1 MYVLKQIL
9 SNPQIKKHI
18 RLAIFGTNFHCPEC
32 QSRQIEKYETRYRCR
47 DCRCKFSLIS
57 HTWLKGMK
65 LSYEKFWLVLWCY
78 VRKVPVKQ
86 SMDLTRLSEKAIR
99 HWYDLFR
106 ANLPVNEVILEGKVQ
121 IDEAYSKNRS
131 IIIGKQIGSKKLAWE
146 ILDKNTVNQ
155 NDMVNFMIQYI
166 KPRSRVQSDG
176 AAIYKGSKNYW
187 PYRHKND
194 NHSKWEFSLTSEIE
208 GTFGN
213 MRTFI
218 RRMYHHSTPEKMPEY
233 VSEFCTRFSS
243 PEIFDSPL
251 TFVQKTLRLVP
262 LG

>member
-9 SNPQIKKHI
+9 SEAQIKKNI
-18 RLAIFGTNFHCPEC
+18 RRTVFGRNFHCPEC
-32 QSRQIEKYETRYRCR
+32 QSRQIDKYETRYRCR
-47 DCRCKFSLIS
+47 KCRCKFSLIS

-65 LSYEKFWLVLWCY
+65 LSYEKLWLVLWCY
-78 VRKVPVKQ
+78 VKKVPVKQ
-86 SMDLTRLSEKAIR
+86 SVDLTRLSEKAIR
-99 HWYDLFR
+99 HWYGLFR
-106 ANLPVNEVILEGKVQ
+106 ANLPVNEVILEGKIQ
-121 IDEAYSKNRS
+121 IDEAYSKRRS
-131 IIIGKQIGSKKLAWE
+131 IIIGKQLGSKNLAWE

-155 NDMVNFMIQYI
+155 NDMVNFMIQHI

-176 AAIYKGSKNYW
+176 AAIYKWSKNYW
-187 PYRHKND
+187 PYRHKSD

-218 RRMYHHSTPEKMPEY
+218 RRMYHHSSPEKMPEY
-233 VSEFCTRFSS
+233 VSEFCIRFSS

-251 TFVQKTLRLVP
+251 KFVQKTLRLVP